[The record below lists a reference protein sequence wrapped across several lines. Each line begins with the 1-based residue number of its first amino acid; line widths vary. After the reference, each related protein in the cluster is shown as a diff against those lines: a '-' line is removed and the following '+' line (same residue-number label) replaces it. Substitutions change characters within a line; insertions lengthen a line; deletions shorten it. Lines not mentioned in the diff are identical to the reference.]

1 MYLNPQI
8 RDTQDTFKIHM
19 GYIEIHLKIRISS
32 PTCGRAWNL
41 GYPQTPEIRVPHVSC
56 MYPACIPHVFR
67 MYSAC
72 ILITSEDTCISHVSC
87 MYPACLLHI
96 RYISLW
102 MHLRYMYL
110 IMYFGCIPNVSWS
123 PLQIHVSRM
132 YPACILHLRY
142 VPLWIHSRGMYF
154 RMYPICIPHMYLDV
168 SWCIVMKSPRYTS
181 PDVSWYVS
189 SVTPRKRP
197 RYMYLDVSDVYP
209 KMYLGLVWDTCKIH
223 AKHQDTCILLECNR
237 AFKIHFEIHQD
248 T

>member
-32 PTCGRAWNL
+32 PTCGRAWIPPNPRDTCPACIL
-41 GYPQTPEIRVPHVSC
+41 HVSR
-56 MYPACIPHVFR
+56 MYSACIPHVFR
-67 MYSAC
+67 MYLEYLCGYMYLAC
-72 ILITSEDTCISHVSC
+72 ILHVSR
-87 MYPACLLHI
+87 MSPSYQIHLSP
-96 RYISLW
+96 W
-102 MHLRYMYL
+102 MNLRYMYL

-223 AKHQDTCILLECNR
+223 AKYQDTCILLECNR